1 MSSLPKVS
9 YIIADKLFYEPLDRY
24 EPDHQAFFDLVL
36 EMLPADW
43 KIVRKGVWFNAIPLV
58 KALAVQGWK
67 IHLSATQTNAQEILR
82 RIVPILV
89 GQCTTF
95 KFGLDRR
102 ILSIMTGKNWHR
114 GGSGKFVT
122 IYPDD
127 QDHFIRLIEE
137 IHQAT
142 AEFEGPYILSD
153 RRYRDSRV
161 VFYRYG
167 GLSPVDTLT
176 AKGEKTLVLA
186 SPEGE
191 TIPDERQPYFVLPSW
206 VQDPFEPPAEE
217 AESTEN
223 TLKDGRYEITS
234 VLTFSNSGG
243 VYLAND
249 RESGDTV
256 VIKEARPHVN
266 TTPSGEDAVALLRKE
281 YRLLQKLDGTDVAP
295 RPIDFFTDWEHS
307 YLVEEY
313 LGDVPT
319 LRMYS
324 GSVQKSIILL
334 TQPTTEAVH
343 VYWEDY
349 KRVFTRIAEMLNVL
363 HERGIVFMDL
373 SMNNILI
380 VDEGRSLKLIDFEG
394 AFEPAIE
401 KPTYIFT
408 PGFVSYKDMMRQEY
422 RFESDYYAFGALM
435 IAYILPI
442 NGMLTVDPTVHLRF
456 LRSICEDF
464 GLPGEFLDVINGLLD
479 PEPAKRTTLTEVI
492 AALAHMQTER
502 SPALQLRGDLPEAC
516 ADVLRRSADHFLRT
530 ATADRTDRLFPSDPK
545 VFVTNPLSVA
555 YGASGVAYALKML
568 TGEVPPVVTDWIL
581 RQSVDAK
588 TYPPGLYLGL
598 SGIAWALWDMGF
610 PERAERLMRES
621 HGHPGL
627 DESADLFY
635 GLAGWGLAQLRF
647 FLNTQDECY
656 LDQAILAGTTLARTA
671 KEEDGHCYWPEANG
685 NIPLGLGHGS
695 SGISLFLLYLAMITQ
710 DEQYL
715 DLGRRALDFDLSQ
728 AETTPEGYATWRMR
742 RNPGATM
749 LPYLRYGTA
758 GIGLAT
764 VRYHWLLGET
774 QYREALERMH
784 PDVNRKY
791 AIFPGRFIGLTGM
804 GEFLLDLA
812 ATPGFEERA
821 EASLRRLIS
830 GLLLFQV
837 ETEKGSGFPG
847 YELFRL
853 STDIGT
859 GSAGVSL
866 FLHRYL
872 TRRPADFLIDELFAR
887 EARPAGLAEVELAGG
902 IGGLLRPIEE
912 RILRV
917 TAPT

>member
-1 MSSLPKVS
+1 MSSVPKAS
-9 YIIADKLFYEPLDRY
+9 YTIADKLFYEPLDRY
-24 EPDHQAFFDLVL
+24 EPDRQAFFNLVK
-36 EMLPADW
+36 ERLPADW
-43 KIVRKGVWFNAIPLV
+43 QIVRKGVWFNAVPFA

-67 IHLSATQTNAQEILR
+67 IHVSATQTNAEEILR
-82 RIVPILV
+82 RVVPILT
-89 GQCTTF
+89 GQRTVF

-114 GGSGKFVT
+114 GGSGKFIT

-176 AKGEKTLVLA
+176 AKGEKTLVL
-186 SPEGE
+186 STPEGE
-191 TIPDERQPYFVLPSW
+191 TVPDERQPYFVLPSW
-206 VQDPFEPPAEE
+206 VEDPFGTPAEE
-217 AESTEN
+217 ESAEN
-223 TLKDGRYEITS
+223 TLKGGRYEITS
-234 VLTFSNSGG
+234 VLAFSNSGG
-243 VYLAND
+243 VYLATD

-281 YRLLQKLDGTDVAP
+281 YRLLQKLDGTGVAP

-307 YLVEEY
+307 YLAEEY

-319 LRMYS
+319 LRLYG
-324 GSVQKSIILL
+324 GSVKRSLVLL
-334 TQPTTEAVH
+334 TQPSAEAVH
-343 VYWEDY
+343 AYWADY
-349 KRVFTRIAEMLNVL
+349 KRIFTRIAEMLAVL
-363 HERGIVFMDL
+363 HERGIVFMDV
-373 SMNNILI
+373 SMNNILL
-380 VDEGRSLKLIDFEG
+380 VDEGRDLKLIDFEG

-422 RFESDYYAFGALM
+422 QFESDYYAFGALM

-456 LRSICEDF
+456 IRSICEDF
-464 GLPGEFLDVINGLLD
+464 GLPGELLDVINRLLD
-479 PEPAKRTTLTEVI
+479 PEPSKRATPAEVI
-492 AALAHMQTER
+492 AALGRMEITR
-502 SPALQLRGDLPEAC
+502 PPAFRLRDDLPAAC
-516 ADVLRRSADHFLRT
+516 GEVLRRSADHWLRT
-530 ATADRTDRLFPSDPK
+530 ATEDRADRLFPSDPK
-545 VFVTNPLSVA
+545 LFVTNPLSLA
-555 YGASGVAYALKML
+555 YGASGVAYALNTL
-568 TGEVPPVVTDWIL
+568 TGSVPQGISDWIL
-581 RQSVDAK
+581 RQSAGAK

-610 PERAERLMRES
+610 REPAERLMRES

-627 DESADLFY
+627 EESADLFY
-635 GLAGWGLAQLRF
+635 GAAGWGLAQLRF
-647 FLNTQDECY
+647 FLNTGDERY

-671 KEEDGHCYWPEANG
+671 REEDEYRYWPEADG
-685 NIPLGLGHGS
+685 GIPLGLGHGA
-695 SGISLFLLYLAMITQ
+695 SGISLFLLYLSMVTG

-715 DLGRRALDFDLSQ
+715 DLGRRALDFDLAQ
-728 AETTPEGYATWRMR
+728 AESNPEGHSTWRMR
-742 RNPGATM
+742 RNPASTM

-764 VRYHWLLGET
+764 VRYNWLLGGDE
-774 QYREALERMH
+774 YRAALEMMH
-784 PDVNRKY
+784 PDVDRKY

-837 ETEKGSGFPG
+837 ETEKGAGFPG

-859 GSAGVSL
+859 GSAGVAL

-872 TRRPADFLIDELFAR
+872 TRRPADFLVDELFAR
-887 EARPAGLAEVELAGG
+887 EARPAVLAGAGLEGG
-902 IGGLLRPIEE
+902 IAAFLRQTESQVLAAARP
-912 RILRV
+912 
-917 TAPT
+917 A